1 MKTLITVFGIVGLLA
16 LGLTGCQSTYVTSAK
31 IYLQQNDLKNAQEQ
45 LEQGLKTNPN
55 DAQAHY
61 LLGQVYSKQKKFP
74 EMIAEFDAAMALSD
88 KFTADIEKMKAKH
101 SRELYN
107 SGVENFNAGN
117 HEKAI
122 KQLEMATVVD
132 PDDQEGWALL
142 GKAYIRSEMVEEAVD
157 ALEKAAELDPTYEKV
172 DDRTLLMEIYYNED
186 RVQEALNL
194 AMEIIRQDPKNREAI
209 KVAAFCYN
217 QQGQTEKAFEYYQEI
232 MRDNPD
238 DPDLIFN
245 YGLLFEAM
253 EQYEEAAAQ
262 FERTYQLNPQ
272 DEIAYKKCGLIHLE
286 MLKNNQ
292 KAVECYRLAL
302 ENIPDSPDFMNN
314 LGIALIR
321 AGQDA
326 DDQALIDEGTEHIKQ
341 AAELRQTN
349 P

>member
-1 MKTLITVFGIVGLLA
+1 
-16 LGLTGCQSTYVTSAK
+16 VTSAK

-45 LEQGLKTNPN
+45 LEQGLITNPN

-74 EMIAEFDAAMALSD
+74 EMISEFDATMALSD

-122 KQLEMATVVD
+122 KQLEMAAVVD

-142 GKAYIRSEMVEEAVD
+142 GKAYIRSEMVEESIA
-157 ALEKAAELDPTYEKV
+157 ALEKAAELDPTYEKI
-172 DDRTLLMEIYYNED
+172 DDRVLLMEIYYNED

-194 AMEIIRQDPKNREAI
+194 AMEILRQDQKNREAT

-217 QQGQTEKAFEYYQEI
+217 QMGQTEKAFEYYTEI
-232 MRDNPD
+232 MKNNPD

-245 YGLLFEAM
+245 LGLIYEGM
-253 EQYEEAAAQ
+253 ERYEEAAAQ
-262 FERTYQLNPQ
+262 FEKTYQLNPQ

-286 MLKNNQ
+286 MLKDNQ
-292 KAVECYRLAL
+292 KAVECYRLGL
-302 ENIPDSPDFMNN
+302 ENFPDSPDFMNN

-326 DDQALIDEGTEHIKQ
+326 DDQALINEGTEHIKQ
-341 AAELRQTN
+341 AAELRQAN